1 MNYLITIVTLF
12 YFNIGHIVYKYLF
25 VFFNIGHFTKIGSSF
40 FNIDHTVYKNRLAYF
55 NIDHI
60 VYINLHAFFSI
71 SGPLFSKIGSSFSI
85 SITVFTKIC
94 SPFFNIGHCLQ
105 ISVPL
110 FQYRP
115 HCLHKSVRLFFQYQA
130 GCLQKFG
137 SPFSISAILFT
148 KICTLF
154 FNIGHILSKNL
165 LDSFNIGHTAKTCS
179 SFSISS
185 TLSIKICSPLNL
197 FNPMEFIFLMRSGV
211 L

>member
-12 YFNIGHIVYKYLF
+12 YFIIGHIVYKYLF

-115 HCLHKSVRLFFQYQA
+115 HCLHKSVRLFFNIRQVVCKNLARLFQYRPY
-130 GCLQKFG
+130 CLQKFVH
-137 SPFSISAILFT
+137 FFLISGTFFP
-148 KICTLF
+148 KIC
-154 FNIGHILSKNL
+154 
-165 LDSFNIGHTAKTCS
+165 
-179 SFSISS
+179 
-185 TLSIKICSPLNL
+185 
-197 FNPMEFIFLMRSGV
+197 
-211 L
+211 